1 MRYTGEFAVY
11 EDIIQEMMLVYQH
24 DKRPWMIGF
33 SGGKDS
39 TLLCCLVM
47 EMLQRLPAEKRN
59 KTVYIVSSDT
69 MVENPIVGNY
79 MHKMSEMIGAAGAS
93 LGIQSDIIYP
103 KVEDTFCDA
112 LTKMLEMQSTIYTE
126 MESSGLYTTEEV
138 TETKIKKVRS
148 KYESTLSE

>member
-1 MRYTGEFAVY
+1 MQYTGEFAVY

-47 EMLQRLPAEKRN
+47 EMLQRLEPEKRH
-59 KTVYIVSSDT
+59 KKVYIVSSDT
-69 MVENPIVGNY
+69 MVENPIVRDY
-79 MHKMSEMIGAAGAS
+79 MHKMSDMIGSAGAD

-103 KVEDTFCDA
+103 RVEDTFLC
-112 LTKMLEMQSTIYTE
+112 KVI
-126 MESSGLYTTEEV
+126 GLGYPTPEAPGF
-138 TETKIKKVRS
+138 R
-148 KYESTLSE
+148 